1 MEYLKKVTIVL
12 TIDAAQTSMES
23 IRVVFQDGTNETVKR
38 VSLSGT
44 ETLDEVA
51 GRIESAFGHS
61 IIGWD
66 VSRTGHDVIF
76 TASVPED
83 NKPDVR
89 VAVY

>member
-1 MEYLKKVTIVL
+1 
-12 TIDAAQTSMES
+12 
-23 IRVVFQDGTNETVKR
+23 